1 MDTLDRGVLHVS
13 EDWDCHSVRGS
24 RSKEGFR
31 CFSLEGV
38 GVTQSR
44 RLQRRQT
51 LVLVVSSPLRSH
63 EAKGEPLCVANR
75 QRSDNLDVEF
85 CQIGPV
91 ETRSLHGISVVSCAV
106 ANGPQ

>member
-31 CFSLEGV
+31 CFSHEGV

-51 LVLVVSSPLRSH
+51 LVLVVSSLLRSH
-63 EAKGEPLCVANR
+63 EAKGEPLRVGNLPPR
-75 QRSDNLDVEF
+75 DGLDVQ
-85 CQIGPV
+85 CQQTGRVKP
-91 ETRSLHGISVVSCAV
+91 
-106 ANGPQ
+106 